1 MDSQLTLS
9 SELRKLVEARIEHT
23 LKGIEDTLQCIVE
36 HQELSLKDLKEDIKS
51 LEESFNQLSQKWNL
65 EILYT
70 LFLKST
76 INFSGLKKIL
86 GVNSRTLSDKLKSL
100 KRYGYIERMVELGPP
115 LRVEYT
121 LTKKGRNI
129 VLLAL
134 PLLYY
139 SSNLIS
145 LKAASKKQSQL
156 NSSFFGS
163 NNCVELCI
171 QLNDFTESSL
181 AIACLMAGQFQLFL
195 SECRKPCTLKFSLC
209 L

>member
-23 LKGIEDTLQCIVE
+23 LKGIEDTLQCILE
-36 HQELSLKDLKEDIKS
+36 NQELSLKDLKEDIKS
-51 LEESFNQLSQKWNL
+51 LDESFNQLSQKWNL

-100 KRYGYIERMVELGPP
+100 KQCGYIERMVETGPP
-115 LRVEYT
+115 LRVEYN

-145 LKAASKKQSQL
+145 LKAASKK
-156 NSSFFGS
+156 
-163 NNCVELCI
+163 
-171 QLNDFTESSL
+171 
-181 AIACLMAGQFQLFL
+181 
-195 SECRKPCTLKFSLC
+195 
-209 L
+209 